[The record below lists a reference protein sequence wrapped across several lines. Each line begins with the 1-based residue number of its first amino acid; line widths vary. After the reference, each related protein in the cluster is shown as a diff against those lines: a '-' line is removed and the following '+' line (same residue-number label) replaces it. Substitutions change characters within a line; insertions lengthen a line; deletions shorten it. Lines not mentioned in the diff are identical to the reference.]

1 MARLGNEARLL
12 LKLARERAEHRKA
25 DRMAQLTQPEDW
37 WRGYVQCSDDIWG
50 VFDQAVLEVEER
62 G

>member
-12 LKLARERAEHRKA
+12 LKLARERAERLKA

-37 WRGYVQCSDDIWG
+37 RRGYAQCSDDIWG
-50 VFDQAVLEVEER
+50 IFDQAVLEVEER